1 MSKKETVEE
10 FLARGGKITK
20 VEYSEPSVKETVNS
34 APTSGYSSIMTYD
47 SADLYYG
54 DPKKTSAPRESVAA
68 KSKKQPNIDFSVLPP
83 ELQKSLL
90 EQLASHGEEQ

>member
-20 VEYSEPSVKETVNS
+20 VEYSEPNVKEIVNS

-54 DPKKTSAPRESVAA
+54 DPKKTSASRESTT

-90 EQLASHGEEQ
+90 EQLASHGEE